1 MLRLSRRCSSRYYD
15 RVNTQQLLEAAER
28 SLLFVTDREP
38 AVMQS
43 GSGMYLEDSSGKR
56 YLDFVG
62 GWAVTGLG
70 HSPVELTEALSQQ
83 AAKLL
88 NASPAFYN
96 VPMIEFAAAITA
108 EAGLSRVFFCSSGA
122 EANESAIKLARKY
135 GKVCKSGAYEI
146 LCAEHGFHGRT
157 LATMSASGKAA
168 FRPLFEPKVPGFRHL
183 PFNDATAFEK
193 AIGDQT
199 CAVLLEPIQGEAG
212 VYPATQDFIER
223 VRNRCSET
231 DTLLIFDEIQTGM
244 GRTGRMFAF
253 EHFDIKPDILT
264 LGKNIGGGFPLAAM
278 LCTEELNLFDK
289 GEQGGTYTGQ
299 PLAMA
304 VGLAV
309 LRTTKERDLVNNA
322 EHMGAIVQK
331 RLSELV
337 AEFGLSKIRG
347 HGLLIA
353 FDLPEPKGPDL
364 VHRCFERGL
373 LLNAPAPTVIRLVPP
388 LIVEE
393 AHIEEMITVLTE
405 VMREL
410 GVAGTPE

>member
-1 MLRLSRRCSSRYYD
+1 M
-15 RVNTQQLLEAAER
+15 NTQQLLEAAEQ
-28 SLLFVTDREP
+28 SLLFVTNREP
-38 AVMQS
+38 VVMQS
-43 GSGMYLEDSSGKR
+43 GSGMYLEDSAGQR

-70 HSPVELTEALSQQ
+70 HSPSELVEALSSQ
-83 AAKLL
+83 AARLL

-96 VPMIEFAAAITA
+96 VPMIEFADAITS
-108 EAGLSRVFFCSSGA
+108 EAGLARVFFCSSGA

-135 GKVCKSGAYEI
+135 GKVAKDGAYEI

-183 PFNDATAFEK
+183 PFNDATAFER
-193 AIGDQT
+193 AIGKET

-223 VRNRCSET
+223 VQSRCKET
-231 DTLLIFDEIQTGM
+231 DTLLMFDEVQTGM

-304 VGLAV
+304 AGLAV
-309 LRTTKERDLVNNA
+309 LRTTKERGLVKNA
-322 EHMGAIVQK
+322 EQMGALIQQK
-331 RLSELV
+331 LSELV
-337 AEFGLSKIRG
+337 PEFGLSKIRG

-353 FDLPEPKGPDL
+353 FDLPEPKGPEL

-373 LLNAPAPTVIRLVPP
+373 LLNAPAPTVVRLVPP
-388 LIVEE
+388 LIIEKD
-393 AHIEEMITVLTE
+393 HIDEMFTVLIE
-405 VMREL
+405 VMRDL
-410 GVAGTPE
+410 GVVGTSA

>member
-1 MLRLSRRCSSRYYD
+1 M
-15 RVNTQQLLEAAER
+15 NTQQLLEAAER
-28 SLLFVTDREP
+28 SLLFVTNREP
-38 AVMQS
+38 VVMQS
-43 GSGMYLEDSSGKR
+43 GSGMYLEDSAGQR

-70 HSPVELTEALSQQ
+70 HSPSELVEALSSQ
-83 AAKLL
+83 AARLL

-96 VPMIEFAAAITA
+96 VPMIEFADAITS

-135 GKVCKSGAYEI
+135 GKVAKDGAYEI

-183 PFNDATAFEK
+183 PFNDATAFER
-193 AIGDQT
+193 AIGKET

-223 VRNRCSET
+223 VQRRCKET
-231 DTLLIFDEIQTGM
+231 ATLLMFDEVQTGM

-278 LCTEELNLFDK
+278 LCTEELNIFDK

-304 VGLAV
+304 AGLAV
-309 LRTTKERDLVNNA
+309 LRSTKERGLVKNA
-322 EHMGAIVQK
+322 EQMGALIQQK
-331 RLSELV
+331 LSEL
-337 AEFGLSKIRG
+337 APEFGLSKIRG

-353 FDLPEPKGPDL
+353 FDLPEPKGPEL

-373 LLNAPAPTVIRLVPP
+373 LLNAPAPTVVRLVPP
-388 LIVEE
+388 LIIEK
-393 AHIEEMITVLTE
+393 AHIDEMFTVLIQ
-405 VMREL
+405 VMRDL
-410 GVAGTPE
+410 GVVGTSA